1 MLASLNDSGIDLVLP
16 KDCVVRL
23 NITNKW
29 KWCLKKRREAH
40 EYNTKVKL
48 RISFHFHFLTNGL
61 KKIRAGAIVLKYWLF
76 CRTVGH
82 LLGGCC
88 HHHIHAHV
96 ALQLPSLLKVLRHRC
111 LCIEKMTKEKFYW
124 TQGFCDLHHHW
135 QDFFFISSTKS
146 FKQGSL
152 SGELA
157 TDPKSED
164 QPWTWEARE
173 RHVKVGSIRLSSHPY
188 VLKSSI
194 VHTFEGGS

>member
-40 EYNTKVKL
+40 EWNTKVKL

-61 KKIRAGAIVLKYWLF
+61 IKIDTGAIVLKYWLF

-88 HHHIHAHV
+88 HHHIHTHV
-96 ALQLPSLLKVLRHRC
+96 ALQLPCLLQVLHHRC
-111 LCIEKMTKEKFYW
+111 LCIEKMTK
-124 TQGFCDLHHHW
+124 
-135 QDFFFISSTKS
+135 KS
-146 FKQGSL
+146 FVEHRVSVIFTSFLLLSVPQKVSNRAHCLESL
-152 SGELA
+152 PLTQRVKTNPE
-157 TDPKSED
+157 P
-164 QPWTWEARE
+164 E
-173 RHVKVGSIRLSSHPY
+173 RLGRGMLRLVSFRPPCHPC
-188 VLKSSI
+188 
-194 VHTFEGGS
+194 